1 MNRGLALALLL
12 LTFSITIIALDVF
25 FVGKGIKESE
35 ELLSA
40 LSADEICTE
49 EALNGVCNI
58 YKSRRTLL
66 AVSVSEGYLNEYEEA
81 LAALSASVRS
91 GETGTYVASRAE
103 ALAALAQIKRSALFS
118 IGQIF

>member
-12 LTFSITIIALDVF
+12 LTLSIGIIALDVF
-25 FVGKGIKESE
+25 FVNRELRENE

-40 LSADEICTE
+40 LATDEICTE
-49 EALNGVCNI
+49 DEILKVCDT
-58 YKSRRTLL
+58 YKSARTLL

-91 GETGTYVASRAE
+91 GETGAYVASRAE